1 MLSDDLAF
9 TNSLTFELIDLNL
22 IAMPKHGL
30 SHTFVSC
37 VNRQCIGQSGNDWS
51 EHLPVAPESVHRF
64 RDEAG
69 FESDDQRVG
78 ASDPESRG
86 YGKLTAYPVI
96 VQVTVPLGKAIGK
109 RTSQNG
115 DVPGSA

>member
-1 MLSDDLAF
+1 MAAGCERGWASRLRPRYCRVIGFARSRSALS
-9 TNSLTFELIDLNL
+9 
-22 IAMPKHGL
+22 
-30 SHTFVSC
+30 V
-37 VNRQCIGQSGNDWS
+37 
-51 EHLPVAPESVHRF
+51 PVI
-64 RDEAG
+64 AG
-69 FESDDQRVG
+69 FANGS
-78 ASDPESRG
+78 SDPESCG